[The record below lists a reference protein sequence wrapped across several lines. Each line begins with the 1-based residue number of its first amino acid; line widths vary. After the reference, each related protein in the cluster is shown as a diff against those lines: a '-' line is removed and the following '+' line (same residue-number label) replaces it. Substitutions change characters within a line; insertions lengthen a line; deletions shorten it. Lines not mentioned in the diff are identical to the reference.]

1 MRRGILI
8 GYMGFRRVGLFVV
21 VVVFCCCCCCFC
33 CSWPFFSTSLSTRV
47 TDWRARRGVPAI
59 SGQLCHVRRR
69 LASSTA
75 AVAACGSVPATKK
88 TQVSFF
94 FFGRGGGMLKIVWR
108 STTSF
113 ANGAVADDIRS
124 ESSNWFIFVDGVD
137 TGLISVRPIAS
148 FGLESKL
155 K

>member
-1 MRRGILI
+1 MLMRRGILI

-94 FFGRGGGMLKIVWR
+94 FFGRGGGDAENCLALYDQLRQWCRCWWYKKRIVQ
-108 STTSF
+108 
-113 ANGAVADDIRS
+113 
-124 ESSNWFIFVDGVD
+124 
-137 TGLISVRPIAS
+137 LIHLCRWSWYWS
-148 FGLESKL
+148 DFS
-155 K
+155 